1 MAKEVAQESVTLETL
16 IEHYDMSLSDIAR
29 KVDADERFVHEA
41 TRYLLET
48 PDDISHESEKKEFND
63 ISAEQNVKKWRNE
76 GTLIG
81 RIFNFSKE
89 EKDKYSPFIEL
100 NEFYDTLLQFWT
112 IKRIVSLK
120 IKQRTKESVQ
130 EELAKLTSCSAQ
142 SELGLFYKS

>member
-1 MAKEVAQESVTLETL
+1 MTKEELLDLYEHSYGVGFSL
-16 IEHYDMSLSDIAR
+16 IFNSL
-29 KVDADERFVHEA
+29 
-41 TRYLLET
+41 T
-48 PDDISHESEKKEFND
+48 ESEKKEFND

>member
-1 MAKEVAQESVTLETL
+1 MTKEE
-16 IEHYDMSLSDIAR
+16 
-29 KVDADERFVHEA
+29 
-41 TRYLLET
+41 LLELYEHRYGVGFSLIFSSLT
-48 PDDISHESEKKEFND
+48 ESEKKEFND

>member
-1 MAKEVAQESVTLETL
+1 MTKEE
-16 IEHYDMSLSDIAR
+16 
-29 KVDADERFVHEA
+29 
-41 TRYLLET
+41 LLELYKHRYGVGFSLIFNSLT
-48 PDDISHESEKKEFND
+48 EGEKKEFND
-63 ISAEQNVKKWRNE
+63 ILAEQNVKKWRNE

-100 NEFYDTLLQFWT
+100 NQFYDALLQYWT

-130 EELAKLTSCSAQ
+130 EELAKLTSQQKSD
-142 SELGLFYKS
+142 SLEFLKKELEKKDKNNYKVEIEFMIGCLSKK

>member
-1 MAKEVAQESVTLETL
+1 MTKEE
-16 IEHYDMSLSDIAR
+16 
-29 KVDADERFVHEA
+29 
-41 TRYLLET
+41 LLELYEHRYGVGFSLIFNSLT
-48 PDDISHESEKKEFND
+48 ESEKKEFND

>member
-1 MAKEVAQESVTLETL
+1 MTKEE
-16 IEHYDMSLSDIAR
+16 
-29 KVDADERFVHEA
+29 
-41 TRYLLET
+41 LLELYEHRYGVGFSLIFNSLT
-48 PDDISHESEKKEFND
+48 ESEKKEFND
-63 ISAEQNVKKWRNE
+63 ISAEENVKKWRNE

-142 SELGLFYKS
+142 SELGLFCKC